1 MQATTTA
8 MQGKVCLITGATSG
22 IGLVTA
28 RELARQGAR
37 VLLVGRNPHKCADT
51 VEQIRAGTGN
61 RQVEA
66 LLADLSSQEQ
76 IRALARQLQERSP
89 RLDVL
94 INNAGGLWLKREL
107 TVDGLEMTFAVNHLA
122 YFLLTHLL
130 LDTLQASVPARIV
143 NVASYAHFKAT
154 LDFDNLQGERGYH
167 GWQAYCRSKLANVLF
182 TYELARRLAGTGV
195 TANALHPGW
204 VATSFGGNNGWRGR
218 LLQLA
223 ARVKGISP
231 DAGARTILYLATARE
246 VEGVT
251 GQYFDQEQSV
261 RSSPASY
268 DEATAK
274 RLWQVSL
281 ELTHLGSVVGDLQ
294 HGQ

>member
-1 MQATTTA
+1 

-22 IGLVTA
+22 IGRVAA
-28 RELARQGAR
+28 RELAQLGAR
-37 VLLVGRNPHKCADT
+37 VLLVGRNPDKCADM
-51 VEQIRAGTGN
+51 VEQVRAGTGN

-76 IRALARQLQERSP
+76 IRALARQVQERSP

-122 YFLLTHLL
+122 YFLLTQLL
-130 LDTLQASVPARIV
+130 LDTLQASAPARIV
-143 NVASYAHFKAT
+143 NVASNAHFKAT
-154 LDFDNLQGERGYH
+154 LDFDNLQGEHGYRG
-167 GWQAYCRSKLANVLF
+167 WRAYCRSKLANVLF
-182 TYELARRLAGTGV
+182 TYELARRLAGTEV

-204 VATSFGGNNGWRGR
+204 VATGFGRNNGWRGR

-223 ARVKGISP
+223 ARIKGISSEE
-231 DAGARTILYLATARE
+231 GARTILYLATARE
-246 VEGVT
+246 VDTVT
-251 GQYFDQEQSV
+251 SQYFDHERAV

-281 ELTHLGSVVGDLQ
+281 ELTHHASVAT
-294 HGQ
+294 